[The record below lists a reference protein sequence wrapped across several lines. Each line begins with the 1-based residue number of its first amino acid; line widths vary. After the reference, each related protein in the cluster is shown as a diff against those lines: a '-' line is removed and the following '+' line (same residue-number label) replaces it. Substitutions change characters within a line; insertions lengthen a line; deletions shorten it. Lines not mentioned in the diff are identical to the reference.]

1 MTDGRWERAAEL
13 YATGEHSSGD
23 ELDLAVEFAA
33 PTGTERVLDIGAGAG
48 HMALAMAGRVRS
60 VVLTDPVEAMLEA
73 SRHVFRDAGRQN
85 AEFLKAS
92 AESLP
97 FEAASFDIVTSRLAA
112 HHFDDVEQSLRE
124 VARVLKPGG
133 RFILVDTLAPDDAES
148 AQFLH
153 EVEVLR
159 DPTHRSAYTTDEWT
173 RLCEAAGLHVERAEF
188 TRKAHDFEP
197 WLERGGEDAATLG
210 RVRERFLNAPASAR
224 TELGTVVRDGV
235 VVSFTDR
242 KLVLSARR

>member
-1 MTDGRWERAAEL
+1 MTDARWERAAEL

-48 HMALAMAGRVRS
+48 HMALAMAARVQS

-73 SRHVFRDAGRQN
+73 SRRVFREAGRQN

-97 FEAASFDIVTSRLAA
+97 FDAASFDIVTSRLAA
-112 HHFDDVEQSLRE
+112 HHFDDVNLALRE
-124 VARVLKPGG
+124 IARVLKPSG
-133 RFILVDTLAPDDAES
+133 RFILVDTLAPGDGES

-159 DPTHRSAYTTDEWT
+159 DPTHRHAYTTDEWT
-173 RLCEAAGLHVERAEF
+173 RLCEAASLHVDRVEF
-188 TRKAHDFEP
+188 TRKGHEFEP
-197 WLERGGEDAATLG
+197 WLKRGGEDAATLS
-210 RVRERFLNAPASAR
+210 RVRARFLAAPASVR
-224 TELGTVVRDGV
+224 SELIIVVRDGA